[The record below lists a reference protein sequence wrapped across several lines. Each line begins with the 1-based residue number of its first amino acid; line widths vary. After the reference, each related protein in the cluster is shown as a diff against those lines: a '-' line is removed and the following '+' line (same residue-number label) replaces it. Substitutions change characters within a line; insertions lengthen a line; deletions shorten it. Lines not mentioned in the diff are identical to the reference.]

1 MVDILIKEKKY
12 TEAISIIAGLEQ
24 IVADNL
30 DMTYRKIEV
39 YMNSGHQIEALTEIN
54 GHYDDLKND
63 VRIMDLLLSVSLNY
77 KRAVDDKILAHAK
90 EFNNVRVL
98 MLAAETEYIKG
109 NFNEARKLAM

>member
-1 MVDILIKEKKY
+1 MDKGSKEKSVDILIKEKKY

-63 VRIMDLLLSVSLNY
+63 VRIMDLLLSVYFFSLI
-77 KRAVDDKILAHAK
+77 KISTNDFLP
-90 EFNNVRVL
+90 
-98 MLAAETEYIKG
+98 
-109 NFNEARKLAM
+109 